1 MVQDPRVT
9 TDIVRRGISCTFGC
23 TARADL
29 GLHCTAWWMSTLT
42 IGLGRRAAIS
52 DGAIKHRLGLRGQM
66 GISQTMHLLD
76 HKVQVGY
83 RRAHGGMLGR
93 HIDVRIVQQDAIAV
107 VISGVIV
114 VFTRRVRR
122 AW

>member
-1 MVQDPRVT
+1 MAQGLRVI

-23 TARADL
+23 IAHVDP
-29 GLHCTAWWMSTLT
+29 GLHCTVWWMSTLMT
-42 IGLGRRAAIS
+42 GLGRRADTT
-52 DGAIKHRLGLRGQM
+52 DGAIKHLLGLHGQM

-83 RRAHGGMLGR
+83 RRAHGGMLGH
-93 HIDVRIVQQDAIAV
+93 HIDVRIVQQDAIVA

-122 AW
+122 EW